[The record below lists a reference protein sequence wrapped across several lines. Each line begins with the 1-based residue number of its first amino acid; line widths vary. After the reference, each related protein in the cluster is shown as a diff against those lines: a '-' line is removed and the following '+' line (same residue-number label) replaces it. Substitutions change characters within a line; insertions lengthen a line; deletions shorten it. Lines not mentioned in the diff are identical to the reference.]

1 MNSKFFS
8 AKNVALLGILIALV
22 IVLQLFA
29 SAIPMF
35 GVTLNFSLIPIAF
48 AGIMLGWIGGAIVGF
63 SCGVV
68 VFITMAVIG
77 QEPSTAYLFQA
88 SPVILTIMCIG
99 KTTVAGIVSG
109 LLYKIISRKNVH
121 VAVCLSALVIPIVNT
136 AIYLIGIILMKEHA
150 ALFMGL
156 TNSSASVVF
165 SVVFGLIWLNF
176 VLEMIINVIFTPLI
190 YRVIRVLKI
199 NSESK

>member
-1 MNSKFFS
+1 
-8 AKNVALLGILIALV
+8 
-22 IVLQLFA
+22 
-29 SAIPMF
+29 
-35 GVTLNFSLIPIAF
+35 
-48 AGIMLGWIGGAIVGF
+48 MLGWIGGAIVGF
-63 SCGVV
+63 SCGLV

-88 SPVILTIMCIG
+88 SPVILTVMCIE
-99 KTTVAGIVSG
+99 KPTVAGMVSG

-136 AIYLIGIILMKEHA
+136 AIYLIGIVLMKEHA
-150 ALFMGL
+150 ATFMGL

-176 VLEMIINVIFTPLI
+176 VLEMIINVIFTPMI

-199 NSESK
+199 NSES